1 MISEPTEK
9 FLNLVKTH
17 SAYKKYD
24 GLDLIEENGYVV
36 ITKFPFVFEQMFD
49 GAKDQA
55 LNVLKRKMSNVL
67 KTTMIKVSDD
77 LSGEQY
83 EQPDFDMEI
92 EFEPEVSSFTKPDD
106 FNSEPSFDVK
116 NMAKSVKNT
125 KKNVSFVPS
134 DDSRVRPA
142 PAKILFTLNGHF
154 FDEIDRSRVFNNDA
168 FGTLRRDL
176 ESYYD
181 TEVLLT
187 AEHSGMLKSLSVVG
201 SGEEIELE
209 DETLSLMAIFLNKGY
224 KKAYRHKQLPQV
236 IKFKE
241 FLSNGIRNSAGK
253 QLEPLH
259 QRKGIVDFFKKNK
272 IALDVATTTHRIINE
287 LNTLEVAI
295 FHQLDEPRIKA
306 YDKNKA
312 LVSKAIDN
320 AFLDK
325 RDTILHY
332 MNPMQHDQLA
342 NLYSHYVSKMYVEA
356 VYYDIDNQ
364 MNITVGQ

>member
-1 MISEPTEK
+1 MIDEPVEK
-9 FLNLVKTH
+9 FLNLVKNH

-24 GLDLIEENGYVV
+24 GLNLIEENGYVV
-36 ITKFPFVFEQMFD
+36 ITKFPFIFEQMFD

-67 KTTMIKVSDD
+67 KTTMIKESDELTGD
-77 LSGEQY
+77 QY
-83 EQPDFDMEI
+83 EQPDFDVEI
-92 EFEPEVSSFTKPDD
+92 EFEAEVGTFSKPND
-106 FNSEPSFDVK
+106 FESETSFDVK
-116 NMAKSVKNT
+116 NMTKSVKNI
-125 KKNVSFVPS
+125 KKNVSFIPS
-134 DDSRVRPA
+134 DEDRVRPA

-168 FGTLRRDL
+168 FGMLRRSL
-176 ESYYD
+176 ESYLD
-181 TEVLLT
+181 AEVLLI
-187 AEHSGMLKSLSVVG
+187 AEHSGMLKGLSVVG
-201 SGEEIELE
+201 SDEEIELE
-209 DETLSLMAIFLNKGY
+209 DETLSLIAIFLNKGY

-253 QLEPLH
+253 ELQALH

-272 IALDVATTTHRIINE
+272 IALDVATTTHRMINE
-287 LNTLEVAI
+287 LNTLEMVVL
-295 FHQLDEPRIKA
+295 HQLDEPRIKA

-312 LVSKAIDN
+312 LVSQAIDN

-332 MNPMQHDQLA
+332 MNPMQHDNLA

-364 MNITVGQ
+364 MDITVGQ